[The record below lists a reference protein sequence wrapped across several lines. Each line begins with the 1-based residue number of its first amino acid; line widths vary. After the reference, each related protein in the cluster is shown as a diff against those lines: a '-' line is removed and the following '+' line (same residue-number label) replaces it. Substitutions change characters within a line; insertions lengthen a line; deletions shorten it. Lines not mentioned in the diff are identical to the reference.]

1 MIEVENLVKK
11 YSDGVVALKGISFNA
26 SKRVTSIIGRN
37 GAGKTTLLRIL
48 STQLMPTS
56 GSVTIKG
63 VDIIR
68 NPDDIRNK
76 IVSIPQE
83 ASPIG
88 VLTAFEQVKLY
99 LVGRRF
105 SYLEAT
111 REANRSLNEIGLEEF
126 KNTPTDT
133 LSGGMKRKVFVAMA
147 LASNAEIVFL
157 DEPTTGLDPL
167 SRMEVWS
174 AIRQIDSHIILTTHY
189 MEEAQELSDEVF
201 LVDAG
206 NIIDRGTV
214 GSLLKKFEGM
224 VRAETT
230 KPCNDCIRVSNTY
243 IRYIQKNKVQ
253 DYVEKGFTV
262 KNVTLDDLFI
272 SRGVSLES

>member
-1 MIEVENLVKK
+1 MIEVKDLVKR
-11 YSDGVVALKGISFNA
+11 YTDGVTALRGISFNA
-26 SKRVTSIIGRN
+26 GKRVTSIIGRN

-56 GSVTIKG
+56 GSVSING

-68 NPDDIRNK
+68 SPDLIRNK

-88 VLTAFEQVKLY
+88 VLTAFEQVKMY

-105 SYLEAT
+105 SFMEAT
-111 REANRSLNEIGLEEF
+111 REATRSLNEIGLEDF
-126 KNTPTDT
+126 KHVPTDT

-189 MEEAQELSDEVF
+189 MEEAQELSEEVF
-201 LVDAG
+201 LVETG
-206 NIIDRGTV
+206 KIIEQGTV
-214 GSLLKKFEGM
+214 ASLLKRFDGK

-230 KPCNDCIRVSNTY
+230 TPCEDCIRVSNTY
-243 IRYIQKNKVQ
+243 IKYIQRDKVQ
-253 DYVEKGFTV
+253 EYVEKGFTV
-262 KNVTLDDLFI
+262 KSVNLDDLFI
-272 SRGVSLES
+272 SKGVSLES